1 MIWGVLFWVFCL
13 FGSFFLIAGSSE
25 GLYLSCSGMAYCA
38 RCTSMDISTKKSDCL
53 VFFLWQW
60 HRTPTTQE
68 TDGFQVKRPG
78 DVSVR
83 CTLLLMLDYQVSAL
97 LLAWKI
103 QPLGHSATEQ
113 IYLSHTSKNNILG
126 LTVLYSP
133 RGHTK

>member
-1 MIWGVLFWVFCL
+1 MSRKLVFVLFL
-13 FGSFFLIAGSSE
+13 HGIL
-25 GLYLSCSGMAYCA
+25 
-38 RCTSMDISTKKSDCL
+38 CTSMDITEEKTDHITCL
-53 VFFLWQW
+53 FLWQW

-83 CTLLLMLDYQVSAL
+83 CTLLLMLDYQVSTL

-113 IYLSHTSKNNILG
+113 IHPVTYIKTQYTWIQNV
-126 LTVLYSP
+126 T
-133 RGHTK
+133 

>member
-1 MIWGVLFWVFCL
+1 MIWGGGGCFVG
-13 FGSFFLIAGSSE
+13 FGFFLIAGSSE
-25 GLYLSCSGMAYCA
+25 GLYLSYSCMAYCA
-38 RCTSMDISTKKSDCL
+38 RYTSVDITEKKTDRLTC
-53 VFFLWQW
+53 FFLWQW

-113 IYLSHTSKNNILG
+113 IHPVTYIKKQYTWTQNV
-126 LTVLYSP
+126 T
-133 RGHTK
+133 